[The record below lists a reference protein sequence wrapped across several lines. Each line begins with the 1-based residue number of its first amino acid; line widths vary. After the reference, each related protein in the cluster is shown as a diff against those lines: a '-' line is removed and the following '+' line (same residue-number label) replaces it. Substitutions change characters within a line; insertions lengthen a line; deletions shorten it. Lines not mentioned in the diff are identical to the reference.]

1 LYDEFAK
8 RDGKKNHERF
18 VVGEH
23 TVSVEKYIFDTLD
36 GEKAITTLGEQ
47 HMQDVE
53 SVQFPERR

>member
-1 LYDEFAK
+1 LYDELAK

-23 TVSVEKYIFDTLD
+23 TVSV
-36 GEKAITTLGEQ
+36 EKAITTLGEQ